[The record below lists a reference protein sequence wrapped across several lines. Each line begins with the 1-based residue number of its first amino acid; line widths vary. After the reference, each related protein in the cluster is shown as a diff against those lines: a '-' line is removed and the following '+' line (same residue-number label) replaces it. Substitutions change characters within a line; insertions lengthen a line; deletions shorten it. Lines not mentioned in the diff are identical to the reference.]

1 MEFNLII
8 IYATCLIYGWTRI
21 IIFRLYEKFINAYY
35 YENSISAEEVKKTF
49 GIEDATDE
57 ELFAQFTDYEIQM
70 GNDEYEYL
78 VELISTLLYCKSND
92 DSLQYLEKLELLK
105 EFNDFTMEKT
115 LLNKYL
121 EFEKTLFIK

>member
-1 MEFNLII
+1 MDQNFDIQI
-8 IYATCLIYGWTRI
+8 QD
-21 IIFRLYEKFINAYY
+21 FINAYY

-70 GNDEYEYL
+70 GNDEFEYL
-78 VELISTLLYCKSND
+78 VELLIAILYCKSID

-121 EFEKTLFIK
+121 EFENTIFTTIQKKVSLYNDSNLICF

>member
-1 MEFNLII
+1 MDQNFDIQV
-8 IYATCLIYGWTRI
+8 
-21 IIFRLYEKFINAYY
+21 KDFINAYY

-49 GIEDATDE
+49 GIEEATDE

-70 GNDEYEYL
+70 GNDEFEYL
-78 VELISTLLYCKSND
+78 VELLSALLYCKSID

-121 EFEKTLFIK
+121 EFENTIFTTI